1 MCFLSSLFLP
11 SFFLF
16 LTAVIMFVIAH
27 VTDRFPRLPA
37 TMTFSDAATS
47 PAVVAC
53 ARETLWHS
61 HMCDVMHWFVMAFFI
76 HSCCF
81 NWLIHECATT
91 HTRVRHDSF
100 VTWLICDMTHLWH
113 DSFVTWLIC
122 LRDVAAHTFVS
133 LGPYICVAWLIHV
146 FGATPLYVW
155 QDSLICLTRPIL
167 MHLDLSVN
175 STKAINSQALCVYM
189 TRIQMSR
196 TLSSE
201 I

>member
-1 MCFLSSLFLP
+1 MLSYLRMYAYIYITININICIHANICVWNFFSRFSGRFCIGMLWAFSVNIFCNVLLKFSFFLP

-37 TMTFSDAATS
+37 TMTFSDAVTS

-76 HSCCF
+76 HACCF

-91 HTRVRHDSF
+91 QTRVRHDSF

-122 LRDVAAHTFVS
+122 DMTHLWHDSFVT
-133 LGPYICVAWLIHV
+133 W
-146 FGATPLYVW
+146 
-155 QDSLICLTRPIL
+155 
-167 MHLDLSVN
+167 
-175 STKAINSQALCVYM
+175 
-189 TRIQMSR
+189 
-196 TLSSE
+196 
-201 I
+201 